1 MIISQIQGGLGN
13 QLFQWAQGYSLARDL
28 GRALYLDTSFYESQ
42 NSPHLSRRSFEL
54 GAFQGI
60 EVNPWSRDQYPSAD
74 LRVLREPYS
83 PEDINFATAFP
94 ASMDFYMEGY
104 WQCEKYF
111 NAHRQEIMDILSRG
125 LLASLLPRYDFTDSC
140 ALHIRRGD
148 YLSSGGFHPVQSLS
162 YYEKSLDILQPQGNI
177 LIFSDD
183 IPWCQDNLNFQK
195 MIFVANNSSID
206 DLFLMSLCPSII
218 MANSSFSWWGAWLNS
233 NKDKK
238 IIYPRDWLG
247 DPSAPLPEFPSD
259 WRAL

>member
-1 MIISQIQGGLGN
+1 MLISQVQGGLGN
-13 QLFQWAQGYSLARDL
+13 QLFQWAHGYSLARDL

-42 NSPHLSRRSFEL
+42 HSPHLFRRSFEL

-60 EVNPWSRDQYPSAD
+60 EVNPWSPDQHPPAD

-83 PEDINFATAFP
+83 PQDINFATTFP
-94 ASMDFYMEGY
+94 ASIDLYLEGY

-111 NAHRQEIMDILSRG
+111 GTYRQEIIDILSG
-125 LLASLLPRYDFTDSC
+125 DLPASLLPRYDFANSC

-148 YLSSGGFHPVQSLS
+148 YLSSGGYHPVQPLS
-162 YYEKSLDILQPQGNI
+162 YYKKSLDILQPQGNI

-183 IPWCQDNLNFQK
+183 IPWCHDNLNFQK
-195 MIFVANNSSID
+195 MIFVENNSSIE
-206 DLFLMSLCPSII
+206 DLFLMSLCPSVII
-218 MANSSFSWWGAWLNS
+218 ANSSFSWWGAWLNS

-238 IIYPRDWLG
+238 IIYPRNWFG
-247 DPSAPLPEFPSD
+247 DLSAPLPEFPSD

>member
-1 MIISQIQGGLGN
+1 VIISPIQGGLGN
-13 QLFQWAQGYSLARDL
+13 QLFQWAHGYSLARELGTPLHLDL
-28 GRALYLDTSFYESQ
+28 SFYESQ
-42 NSPHLSRRSFEL
+42 HSPHLSRRSFEL
-54 GAFQGI
+54 GFFQGI
-60 EVNPWSRDQYPSAD
+60 EINPWSRDQSLSTD

-83 PEDINFATAFP
+83 PEDINLATVFP
-94 ASMDFYMEGY
+94 ASRDFYLEGY

-111 NAHRQEIMDILSRG
+111 NAHRPEIMDILSRD
-125 LLASLLPRYDFTDSC
+125 LPTSLLPRYDFTDSC

-148 YLSSGGFHPVQSLS
+148 YLSSGGYHPVQPLS
-162 YYEKSLDILQPQGNI
+162 YYKKSLDILQPQGNI

-183 IPWCQDNLNFQK
+183 IPWCHDNLNFQK
-195 MIFVANNSSID
+195 MIFMEGNSSIE

-238 IIYPRDWLG
+238 IIYPRNWLG
-247 DPSAPLPEFPSD
+247 DSSAPLPEFPPD